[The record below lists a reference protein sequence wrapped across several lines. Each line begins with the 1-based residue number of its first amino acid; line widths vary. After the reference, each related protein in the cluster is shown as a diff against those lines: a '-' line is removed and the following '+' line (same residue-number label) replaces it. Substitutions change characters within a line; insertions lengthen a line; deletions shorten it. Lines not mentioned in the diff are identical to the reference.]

1 MPAPIL
7 PLIEAVTHWP
17 ERGALIGLDLGT
29 KTIGVAVS
37 DPDRRLATGVETIH
51 RKAFKADAARLLAIS
66 GERNAVGFVLGLP
79 INMDGSEGPRA
90 QSTRAFARNFSN
102 LTGLA
107 IALWD
112 ERLSTA
118 AVERELIGMDVS
130 RARRAEVIDEH
141 AAMFILQGAL
151 DRLATA
157 ARGPLRMAVVISA
170 LLPVF
175 LLIVLGFILK
185 RSLMRLDTQW
195 HGLERLTYYVLFPT
209 LLIQTLVKADLSS
222 VPVAGVG
229 GALMLS
235 ALAMS
240 LLCLALRPVFSR
252 WNIDGPAFTSIFQGA
267 TRWQTYVALA
277 VSSNLFGHTGL
288 ALASVAMVAI
298 IPLVNVFSVSVLA
311 HYAAPEKQSLRA
323 IVMTVLT
330 NPLIWACAI
339 GLAVNVTH
347 LPLPQV
353 WHDVAEA
360 LGRSSLG
367 IGLLVTG
374 AGLQLAGMFRPSLAA
389 SIAVLLKL
397 ILMPVLGVALALWF
411 GISGSSLVIVAVCS
425 AVPTSS
431 SAYVLAR
438 QMGGDAPLL
447 AQIITLQTILAAV
460 TMPIAIAL
468 VA

>member
-1 MPAPIL
+1 
-7 PLIEAVTHWP
+7 
-17 ERGALIGLDLGT
+17 
-29 KTIGVAVS
+29 
-37 DPDRRLATGVETIH
+37 
-51 RKAFKADAARLLAIS
+51 
-66 GERNAVGFVLGLP
+66 
-79 INMDGSEGPRA
+79 
-90 QSTRAFARNFSN
+90 
-102 LTGLA
+102 
-107 IALWD
+107 
-112 ERLSTA
+112 
-118 AVERELIGMDVS
+118 
-130 RARRAEVIDEH
+130 
-141 AAMFILQGAL
+141 
-151 DRLATA
+151 
-157 ARGPLRMAVVISA
+157 MAVVISA

-209 LLIQTLVKADLSS
+209 LLIQTLVNADLSS

-235 ALAMS
+235 ALVMS
-240 LLCLALRPVFSR
+240 LLCLALRPLFSR
-252 WNIDGPAFTSIFQGA
+252 WKIDGPAFTSIFQGA
-267 TRWQTYVALA
+267 TRWQTFVALA

-288 ALASVAMVAI
+288 ALASVAMIAI

-323 IVMTVLT
+323 VVMTVLK

-347 LPLPQV
+347 LPLPKV

-374 AGLQLAGMFRPSLAA
+374 AGLHLEGMLRPSLAA
-389 SIAVLLKL
+389 SIAVFLKL
-397 ILMPVLGVALALWF
+397 ILMPVLGIALALWF

-447 AQIITLQTILAAV
+447 AQIITLQTILAAI
-460 TMPIAIAL
+460 TMPIVIAL
-468 VA
+468 VTTGP

>member
-1 MPAPIL
+1 
-7 PLIEAVTHWP
+7 
-17 ERGALIGLDLGT
+17 
-29 KTIGVAVS
+29 
-37 DPDRRLATGVETIH
+37 
-51 RKAFKADAARLLAIS
+51 
-66 GERNAVGFVLGLP
+66 
-79 INMDGSEGPRA
+79 
-90 QSTRAFARNFSN
+90 
-102 LTGLA
+102 
-107 IALWD
+107 
-112 ERLSTA
+112 
-118 AVERELIGMDVS
+118 
-130 RARRAEVIDEH
+130 
-141 AAMFILQGAL
+141 
-151 DRLATA
+151 
-157 ARGPLRMAVVISA
+157 MAVVISA

-240 LLCLALRPVFSR
+240 LLCLALRPLFSR

-460 TMPIAIAL
+460 TMPIVIAL
-468 VA
+468 VTATP

>member
-1 MPAPIL
+1 
-7 PLIEAVTHWP
+7 
-17 ERGALIGLDLGT
+17 
-29 KTIGVAVS
+29 
-37 DPDRRLATGVETIH
+37 
-51 RKAFKADAARLLAIS
+51 
-66 GERNAVGFVLGLP
+66 
-79 INMDGSEGPRA
+79 
-90 QSTRAFARNFSN
+90 
-102 LTGLA
+102 
-107 IALWD
+107 
-112 ERLSTA
+112 
-118 AVERELIGMDVS
+118 
-130 RARRAEVIDEH
+130 
-141 AAMFILQGAL
+141 
-151 DRLATA
+151 
-157 ARGPLRMAVVISA
+157 MAVVISA

-175 LLIVLGFILK
+175 LLIVLGFILR

-235 ALAMS
+235 ALVMS
-240 LLCLALRPVFSR
+240 LLCLALRPLLSR
-252 WNIDGPAFTSIFQGA
+252 SAIDRPAFTSIFQGA

-277 VSSNLFGHTGL
+277 VASNLFGNTGL

-311 HYAAPEKQSLRA
+311 HYASPEKQSIRA
-323 IVMTVLT
+323 IVMTVVK

-339 GLAVNVTH
+339 GLAVNVMQLA
-347 LPLPQV
+347 LPKI
-353 WHDVAEA
+353 WHDVADA

-374 AGLQLAGMFRPSLAA
+374 AGLHLEGLLRPSLAA
-389 SIAVLLKL
+389 SIAVFLKL
-397 ILMPVLGVALALWF
+397 ILMPMLAVALALWS
-411 GISGSSLVIVAVCS
+411 GISGPSLVNVAVCS

-460 TMPIAIAL
+460 TMPVVIAL
-468 VA
+468 VS